1 MGGFEGGV
9 YVSVDQY
16 LSIHRPFI
24 CRSIGRLFVDPSAVP
39 GARIERLKGAR
50 LLPRWR

>member
-1 MGGFEGGV
+1 MGGFEGSV

-24 CRSIGRLFVDPSAVP
+24 CRSIGRPWREDRETEG
-39 GARIERLKGAR
+39 GAAPAALA
-50 LLPRWR
+50 LM